1 MADKVKPFEEIFPYL
16 SYRWRYDDGEYSPY
30 APFTEVQFKSISEVN
45 DLTRFKE
52 GYNSFMINDTDEI
65 VITKLPKGR
74 EDVVAVDI
82 LYTESISTTIYVLKT
97 IEIPATERGSG
108 DIHDVRIP
116 RRAIGAA
123 LVNDQLNRHF
133 DNVPLKAKA
142 QEISANRLM
151 YGNYLHKF
159 NQGVADL
166 NGEFSINTG
175 VILDPSKDTGRS
187 VKTDRNY
194 EVGVIYIDK
203 YGRQGSVLTQK
214 TGTSESTGSLIK
226 TDFTYGG
233 LVKLTGQILN
243 DPPPWAA
250 CYRYFIKD
258 TSGDFNNITAFYS
271 YLDGAIGE
279 GDASAAYI
287 QFDSKDRNKIT
298 EDDFLML
305 RRSTLAVEEGEVVR
319 ELFRQPILSIE
330 NEAPDTVKQQLEE
343 RKVVNVGQVFNSNTA
358 RVWSG
363 ATEASGAGSTSVGD
377 TTLYLDDNN
386 TSFSLTAL
394 NTFIQDQDSTQP
406 VLSTATGDN
415 PTTDITVNC
424 TQFPERLLMKFKP
437 SSFRQG
443 NYYGTGQGPNQF
455 TDLCFVETIE
465 LLGSTGEDR
474 RSILKLTLGKRVTSE
489 GTILGTDTGLSKA
502 GITMAEDNGNSVY
515 NPTINFSKIALTD
528 VALNKL
534 KGSFFVKIPT
544 AFTDPSITAAIN
556 SVPIGQTTFDEDGD
570 IDKLVTFDFEISP
583 KEDSN
588 LDLYWESASTFDVA
602 DHGLKN
608 TINWSNCIALTGG
621 IPKAIYKES
630 TKIFDKFNGIELV
643 KSIRVNTPE
652 ARYAQER
659 RKAGIIFSG
668 LYNSRTGINELNQ
681 FNMSLNPTKELE
693 NTYGGI
699 QKMFALDSNLLTLTE
714 DKVFNV
720 QVDKDILF
728 NADEGLNVTATSK
741 VIGFA
746 QAYNGNYGISTHPES
761 FAFFGNNAYFTDAK
775 RGVVMQFTP
784 ANGQLFPI
792 SSAGMA
798 NFFRDRIGT
807 ADKLIGAY
815 DGSKKIYTL
824 SMQGYNPN
832 AASIG
837 SETIPNETSNITLGY
852 SLRGNAWT
860 SRYSFIPESGVTMN
874 NQFYTFKNGKAY
886 LHSSD
891 TALRN
896 NFYGTQYNS
905 EVEIIF
911 NDNPTYVSDFL
922 TLNYEGDSGW
932 EAIQLTGDQDGTHSI
947 TNVRIL
953 DSEESGFLGWFL
965 KEGKYHGAIV
975 GTQPTY
981 IIDPNGTVGAD
992 GFWPLI
998 QDGAN
1003 TQDIS
1008 GTKGFFLKTR
1018 FKTSETTAKELF
1030 AISSEYYISQT

>member
-1 MADKVKPFEEIFPYL
+1 MADKIKPFEEIFPYL

-30 APFTEVQFKSISEVN
+30 APFTEAQFLSVTSTN
-45 DLTRFKE
+45 DLERYEDGF
-52 GYNSFMINDTDEI
+52 NVFMTNDLDL
-65 VITKLPKGR
+65 ITITAIPKGR

-97 IEIPATERGSG
+97 IEIPVDERDNGF
-108 DIHDVRIP
+108 IYNIKIP
-116 RRAIGAA
+116 RRALGSA

-142 QEISANRLM
+142 QEITANRLM

-159 NQGVADL
+159 DQGDKEL
-166 NGEFSINTG
+166 GKGGFSIETG
-175 VILDPSKDTGRS
+175 VSFVSGSTAGPS
-187 VKTDRNY
+187 VKTNRNY
-194 EVGVIYIDK
+194 EIGVIYIDK
-203 YGRQGSVLTQK
+203 YGRQGGLLTQK
-214 TGTSESTGSLIK
+214 ITTGDSTGSLIK
-226 TDFTYGG
+226 TNFTYSG
-233 LVKLTGQILN
+233 LAKLNAKITSN
-243 DPPPWAA
+243 PPPWAV

-258 TSGDFNNITAFYS
+258 TSGNYENLTAFNS
-271 YLDGAIGE
+271 YIEGSEGE
-279 GDASAAYI
+279 GEASNVYV

-298 EDDFLML
+298 EDSFLML
-305 RRSTLAVEEGEVVR
+305 RRSTHDVPAGTIIR
-319 ELFRQPILSIE
+319 EQFRQPVLDIE
-330 NEAPDTVKQQLEE
+330 NEAPDIVKQQLLEREIQSLTKFSSEE
-343 RKVVNVGQVFNSNTA
+343 VVVSNSSGNALPNGTTVGQTVLFLSDRGNRFNFNSLNA
-358 RVWSG
+358 YIS
-363 ATEASGAGSTSVGD
+363 SQSGST
-377 TTLYLDDNN
+377 TLQ
-386 TSFSLTAL
+386 TGQETG
-394 NTFIQDQDSTQP
+394 
-406 VLSTATGDN
+406 LSA
-415 PTTDITVNC
+415 ITVDC
-424 TQFPERLLMKFKP
+424 TGFTERLLLKFKAFHP
-437 SSFRQG
+437 VDVNALSQE
-443 NYYGTGQGPNQF
+443 TQ
-455 TDLCFVETIE
+455 LCLVDEIE
-465 LLGSTGEDR
+465 LLATSGSSR
-474 RSILKLTLGKRVTSE
+474 RNLMKITLSNRIE
-489 GTILGTDTGLSKA
+489 GGGTVGTGL
-502 GITMAEDNGNSVY
+502 GINKDGINMNGSGTYTGDRKY
-515 NPTINFSKIALTD
+515 NNPHLQFSKIALTEEAFD
-528 VALNKL
+528 KL
-534 KGSFFVKIPT
+534 KGSFFVKIPRRFNNPSENAIITSMPIAQT
-544 AFTDPSITAAIN
+544 AL
-556 SVPIGQTTFDEDGD
+556 DEDGKVE
-570 IDKLVTFDFEISP
+570 KLVAFDFETDSG
-583 KEDSN
+583 EESN
-588 LDLYWESASTFDVA
+588 LDLYWESSSTFEITA
-602 DHGLKN
+602 DHGKKN
-608 TINWSNCIALTGG
+608 IIDWSNCIARIGG
-621 IPKAIYKES
+621 SPKAIYLES
-630 TKIFDKFNGIELV
+630 TKILDKFNGIEMA

-652 ARYAQER
+652 AGYAQER
-659 RKAGIIFSG
+659 RKAGLIFSG
-668 LYNSRTGINELNQ
+668 IFNSKTGINELNQ

-693 NTYGGI
+693 NIYGGI
-699 QKMFALDSNLLTLTE
+699 QKMFSLDSNLLTLTE

-775 RGVVMQFTP
+775 RGVVIQFTP

-792 SSAGMA
+792 SSVGMA

-815 DGSKKIYTL
+815 DGSKKLYTL
-824 SMQGYNPN
+824 SMQGYDPN

-837 SETIPNETSNITLGY
+837 SETIPNETSDITLGY
-852 SLRGNAWT
+852 SLRGQGWT
-860 SRYSFIPESGVTMN
+860 SRYSFIPESGITMN
-874 NQFYTFKNGKAY
+874 NKFYTFKNAKAY
-886 LHSSD
+886 LHNSD

-896 NFYGTQYNS
+896 NFYGVQYNS

-932 EAIQLTGDQDGTHSI
+932 EAIELIGDQDGTHSI

>member
-30 APFTEVQFKSISEVN
+30 APFTEVQFSSTSDID

-52 GYNSFMINDTDEI
+52 GFNSFMVNDADEI

-97 IEIPATERGSG
+97 IEIPAAERGTG
-108 DIHDVRIP
+108 NLYDIKIP

-142 QEISANRLM
+142 QEITANRLM

-159 NQGVADL
+159 DQGTAEL
-166 NGEFSINTG
+166 NGDFAINTG
-175 VILDPSKDTGRS
+175 VSLDQSKPAGRS

-194 EVGVIYIDK
+194 EIGVVYIDK
-203 YGRQGSVLTQK
+203 YGRQGSLLTQK
-214 TGTSESTGSLIK
+214 TSTGTSTGSLIK
-226 TDFTYGG
+226 TNFTYGG
-233 LVKLTGQILN
+233 PTKLTGQILN
-243 DPPPWAA
+243 TPPQWAT
-250 CYRYFIKD
+250 CYRYFVKD
-258 TSGDFNNITAFYS
+258 TSGDFNNMTSFYS
-271 YLDGAIGE
+271 YLDGTV
-279 GDASAAYI
+279 GDDDATAAYI

-305 RRSTLAVEEGEVVR
+305 RRSTLVVEEGEVVR
-319 ELFRQPILSIE
+319 ELFRQPVLSIE
-330 NEAPDTVKQQLEE
+330 NEAPDTVKQQLAE
-343 RKVVNVGQVFNSNTA
+343 RKVASIGQTFNSKQAKIWNGTTLG
-358 RVWSG
+358 SG
-363 ATEASGAGSTSVGD
+363 ASTTSIGQTV
-377 TTLYLDDNN
+377 LYLHDGNN
-386 TSFSLTAL
+386 PFDLVGL
-394 NTFIQDQDSTQP
+394 NRYIQDQDG
-406 VLSTATGDN
+406 TANTLAVEVGNN
-415 PTTDITVNC
+415 PTTPITIDC
-424 TQFPERLLMKFKP
+424 TQFPERLLMKFK
-437 SSFRQG
+437 RAQG
-443 NYYGTGQGPNQF
+443 SNIGQGTNQE
-455 TDLCFVETIE
+455 TELCVVDEIS

-474 RSILKLTLGKRVTSE
+474 RSILKLTLDKRFTSQ
-489 GTILGTDTGLSKA
+489 GTISGTNLGLSVQ
-502 GITMAEDNGNSVY
+502 GIDMEQDVNNDGAPPFY
-515 NPTINFSKIALTD
+515 NPKIVFSKIALTET
-528 VALNKL
+528 ALNKL

-544 AFTDPSITAAIN
+544 AFTDPSTSATIRSI
-556 SVPIGQTTFDEDGD
+556 PIGQTTLNEDGD
-570 IDKLVTFDFEISP
+570 VDKLITFDFEISP
-583 KEDSN
+583 KDDSN
-588 LDLYWESASTFDVA
+588 LDLYWESSSTFDLV
-602 DHGLKN
+602 DHGKVN
-608 TINWSNCIALTGG
+608 VINWSNCIAVTGG
-621 IPKAIYKES
+621 VPKAIYKES
-630 TKIFDKFNGIELV
+630 TKILDKFNGIELV
-643 KSIRVNTPE
+643 KSIRVNTPDT
-652 ARYAQER
+652 RFAQER

-668 LYNSRTGINELNQ
+668 LYNSKTGINELNQ

-693 NTYGGI
+693 NNYGGI

-714 DKVFNV
+714 DKAFNV

-746 QAYNGNYGISTHPES
+746 QAYSGNYGISTHPES

-775 RGVVMQFTP
+775 RGNVMQLTP

-792 SSAGMA
+792 SSQGMS

-815 DGSKKIYTL
+815 DGSKKMYTL
-824 SMQGYNPN
+824 SMQGYDQTS
-832 AASIG
+832 ASIG

-852 SLRGNAWT
+852 SLRGKSWT

-874 NQFYTFKNGKAY
+874 NKFYTFKNGQAY
-886 LHSSD
+886 LHNSD
-891 TALRN
+891 AALRN

-932 EAIQLTGDQDGTHSI
+932 EATQLIGDQDGVHNI

-965 KEGKYHGAIV
+965 KEGKYHGAVV
-975 GTQPTY
+975 GTQPVY
-981 IIDPNGTVGAD
+981 IIDPSGSVGAD

-1018 FKTSETTAKELF
+1018 FKTSATTAKELF